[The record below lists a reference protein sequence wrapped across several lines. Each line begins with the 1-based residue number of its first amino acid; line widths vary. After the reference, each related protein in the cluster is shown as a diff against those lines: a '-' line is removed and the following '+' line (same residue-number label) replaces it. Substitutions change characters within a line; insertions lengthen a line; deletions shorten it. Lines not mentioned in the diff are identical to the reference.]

1 MAVIQSLREAGY
13 DPYFYDIDGL
23 RPSLEEVERFF
34 AERQPDVLGI
44 SAVVST
50 AYGYVKKL
58 VSVVRRVSP
67 KTRLVLGGNLA
78 ASAEILHRL
87 AGIDICVIGEGET
100 VSVNL
105 MKVLEAGDGSLDHA
119 ALAGVRGLSFLRPAG
134 ELAFTGYELP
144 LPAAEVFDP
153 DFTILER
160 YSKISNF
167 IGEPHERHDFALDPR
182 THEAKRKGKKMAT
195 LVTAKGCVA
204 RCTFCHRWDKG
215 YRPVLVEQIA
225 AKIKMLQERYD
236 VGFITF
242 SDENFGSDRRQ
253 TAALVAALKELDVLW
268 QVGGVRVRSVDPGLL
283 AQMKDAG
290 CVAVYYGMETGSPR
304 MLEFMEKKATLQ
316 NNLDAAR
323 WTREAGIF
331 TIFQMVVA
339 MPGETPE
346 TIAETTEFL
355 KTVTQDIPEPPRSLM
370 SINYIQALP
379 GTPVY
384 EFARLR
390 GLIGKTL
397 IDEERYLLSIS
408 DINAQDDTKTLNF
421 TDFDYLTVRS
431 WRRTIVLEVMRHYY
445 RHNGVPVPGFF
456 SFCAKLLREKF
467 FKKGVGAGSASRADQ
482 AIGDYSKGGYFNL
495 SRDLGYDVIVAYF
508 YPVRKLILAFWLL
521 QDEIR
526 HRPFREFLKD
536 VSGWLSLRL
545 KGGAPEQATASLRK
559 IVADLTPPLV
569 TANERAM
576 QPMRDGR

>member
-1 MAVIQSLREAGY
+1 MAIIQSLREAGY

-23 RPSLEEVERFF
+23 RPSFEEVERFF
-34 AERQPDVLGI
+34 AERKPDVLGI

-50 AYGYVKKL
+50 AYGYTKQL
-58 VSVVRRVSP
+58 VSMVRRVSP
-67 KTRLVLGGNLA
+67 KTRFVLGGNMA
-78 ASAEILHRL
+78 ASAELLHRL
-87 AGIDICVIGEGET
+87 VGIDVCVIGEGET
-100 VSVNL
+100 VVVNL
-105 MKVLEAGDGSLDHA
+105 MKVLEADAGRLDYE
-119 ALAGVRGLSFLRPAG
+119 ALARVRGLSFLRPDG
-134 ELAFTGYELP
+134 EMAATGYEIS

-167 IGEPHERHDFALDPR
+167 IGEPHERHDFSLDAR
-182 THEAKRKGKKMAT
+182 THEPKRKGKKMTT

-215 YRPVLVEQIA
+215 YRTIPVEQIT
-225 AKIKMLQERYD
+225 AKIKMLQERYN

-253 TAALVAALKELDVLW
+253 TEALIASLKELDVLW
-268 QVGGVRVRSVDPGLL
+268 QVGGVRVRSVDPALL
-283 AQMKDAG
+283 TRMKDAG

-304 MLEFMEKKATLQ
+304 ILEFMEKKATLQ

-323 WTREAGIF
+323 WSREAGIF
-331 TIFQMVVA
+331 TIFQMVVG
-339 MPGETPE
+339 MPGETPQ

-390 GLIGKTL
+390 GLIGKTIL
-397 IDEERYLLSIS
+397 DEERYLLSIS
-408 DINAQDDTKTLNF
+408 DISAQDDTKTLNF
-421 TDFDYLTVRS
+421 TDYDHLTMRS
-431 WRRTIVLEVMRHYY
+431 WRRKIVLEVMRHYY
-445 RHNGVPVPGFF
+445 RHNGVRAPSFL
-456 SFCAKLLREKF
+456 SFCAKIVREKI
-467 FKKGVGAGSASRADQ
+467 FKRSGTASVSARTDK
-482 AIGDYSKGGYFNL
+482 AIEDYSKGGYFNL

-508 YPVRKLILAFWLL
+508 YPMRHLILAFWLI
-521 QDEIR
+521 QDE
-526 HRPFREFLKD
+526 FRRLPLGDFLKD
-536 VSGWLSLRL
+536 VGDWMRHRL
-545 KGGAPEQATASLRK
+545 TPQASAIPTSSLRK
-559 IVADLTPPLV
+559 VVTDMTPPPV
-569 TANERAM
+569 TPTEVAM